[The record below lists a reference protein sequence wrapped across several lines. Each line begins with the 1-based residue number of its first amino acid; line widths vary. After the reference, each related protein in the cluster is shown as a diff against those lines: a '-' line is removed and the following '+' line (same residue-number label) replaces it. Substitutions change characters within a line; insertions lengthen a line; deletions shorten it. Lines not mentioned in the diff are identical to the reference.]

1 MHRTYSYLMLK
12 VSNETKIGILT
23 VVAITLLVLG
33 FNLLKGKSLFSS
45 DKTIYAV
52 YKQVNGLQPANFV
65 LVNGLKVGS
74 VSNLDVMD
82 NNAGKILVTLRIN
95 KKKVRIPRNSVARI
109 TSDLLGMKAVQI
121 DFGNSNEYLNDGD
134 TVYAAVDGSITDA
147 LKEQLSPLAKKLE
160 TTLSAVDS
168 VLLTVNALFD
178 TTTKGNLRSAIANL
192 NHTMGSFS
200 HTAASLNGMMD
211 PDRGNV
217 QATFNNL
224 ASITD
229 NLKKNNDKITAIL
242 DNAEKTTGALANG
255 KLDSSLLNLQ
265 QTVSNLNAM
274 MAKLNSTDGSLG
286 LMMNDKKVY
295 NNLQSSLGSLNK
307 LLEDLR
313 VNPKRYVHFSLFGKK
328 DKVKPI
334 PSDTTVAVK

>member
-1 MHRTYSYLMLK
+1 MLK

-95 KKKVRIPRNSVARI
+95 KKKVQIPRNSVARI

-229 NLKKNNDKITAIL
+229 NLRR
-242 DNAEKTTGALANG
+242 TT
-255 KLDSSLLNLQ
+255 
-265 QTVSNLNAM
+265 T
-274 MAKLNSTDGSLG
+274 
-286 LMMNDKKVY
+286 
-295 NNLQSSLGSLNK
+295 
-307 LLEDLR
+307 R
-313 VNPKRYVHFSLFGKK
+313 
-328 DKVKPI
+328 
-334 PSDTTVAVK
+334 